1 MAYHEFAYYYDLLMS
16 DVPYD
21 KWEEFVIKQ
30 IEKHNISGKKLL
42 DLGCGTG
49 SLAIPFAKRGFDVT
63 GMDLS
68 VEMLSIASN
77 KAQQDNCKIH
87 FVEQDMREFESNTT
101 YDIIGIFCDSLNY
114 LPTKEDVLQTLKRV
128 YEHLKSGGL
137 LIFDVHSEYKINHIF
152 NNYSYGSNEENFSFI
167 WNCFEGEEL
176 NSIEHELTFFIEEN
190 EGGYTR
196 FDELHMQRTF
206 SISTYK
212 ELMEEAGFN
221 LVEVT
226 ADFSEMSP
234 VNNSE
239 RIFFTAKKT

>member
-21 KWEEFVIKQ
+21 KWEEFVSKQ
-30 IEKHNISGKKLL
+30 IEKYKISGKQLL

-49 SLAIPFAKRGFDVT
+49 SLAIPFARKGYDVT

-68 VEMLSIASN
+68 IEMLAIANN
-77 KAQQDNCKIH
+77 KARHENCNIH
-87 FVEQDMREFESNTT
+87 FVEQDMREFESHLQ

-114 LPTKEDVLQTLKRV
+114 LQSKEDVLQTFKKV
-128 YEHLKSGGL
+128 YDHLQDDGL
-137 LIFDVHSEYKINHIF
+137 FIFDVHSEYKINHIF

-167 WNCFEGEEL
+167 WNCFEGSET
-176 NSIEHELTFFIEEN
+176 NSIEHELTFFVESK
-190 EGGYTR
+190 EGEYSR

-206 SISTYK
+206 ALDTYK
-212 ELMEEAGFN
+212 TLLKEAGFN
-221 LVEVT
+221 QVKVT

-234 VNNSE
+234 VTDSE
-239 RIFFTAKKT
+239 RIFFTVKKT